1 MWLENHPIVRQN
13 IAQHEADLSITI
25 ITVQELFNGWVG
37 RLNEPSQVNQQVKL
51 YGKLSRVV
59 TLLKEI
65 QVLDFD
71 ENADQIFRQMLTN
84 SPPLRKARLQRDMR
98 IAAITISQTATIVT
112 RNYRDFAQV
121 PNLPILDWSVEAPS

>member
-13 IAQHEADLSITI
+13 IAKHEADLSITI
-25 ITVQELFNGWVG
+25 VTVQELFNGWVG

-71 ENADQIFRQMLTN
+71 ESADQIFRQMLTN
-84 SPPLRKARLQRDMR
+84 SPQLRKARLQRDMR

-121 PNLPILDWSVEAPS
+121 PDLPILDWSVDAPS